1 MGREKLLTTL
11 TPSLARSLTAG
22 TVATMC
28 AISTLLT
35 SSALLCR
42 CRSRFSFLAFLH
54 RRSFCVHSYFIN
66 PADDS
71 SKTLWYMH
79 ITEPPSH
86 CVCATAWIFVLHW
99 NVAQRFILFIPIAR
113 TLCASTYSTSCF
125 GFDFGGKQQQLR
137 TASKDFN
144 AKGRMLR
151 RDWWCVCGKRPMPSN
166 DVEFNANNE

>member
-11 TPSLARSLTAG
+11 TRSLARSLSAG

-42 CRSRFSFLAFLH
+42 RRSQFSFLEFLH
-54 RRSFCVHSYFIN
+54 RRSFCVHSNFIN

-79 ITEPPSH
+79 TTEPL
-86 CVCATAWIFVLHW
+86 CVCHSLNFRIALKCCTAIYSIHPV
-99 NVAQRFILFIPIAR
+99 PIAR
-113 TLCASTYSTSCF
+113 ALCASTYFTSCF
-125 GFDFGGKQQQLR
+125 GFDFGGKQQQPS
-137 TASKDFN
+137 TASQDFN
-144 AKGRMLR
+144 AKGRTLR
-151 RDWWCVCGKRPMPSN
+151 KDWWCVCGKRPMPSN